1 MKNIEDINRASVKNI
16 ASKKKVPK
24 FFPGDTIRVGV
35 RIVEGKRERI
45 QNFEGVCIAK
55 KNRDINSSFTVR
67 KISFGEGVERTFA
80 LYSPIVSSIKVIR
93 SGKVKRA
100 KLYYLRDRK
109 GKSARIVE
117 KIRKNIGIEVE
128 DEWETGH
135 VTGAIH
141 IPVDDLLDRTDEI
154 PTDKKVLFIC
164 AAGVRSGLAC
174 EMAASIGFDSEM
186 LYNIEDGTPSWI
198 ASGLPTTY

>member
-1 MKNIEDINRASVKNI
+1 MKNIEDINRAIVQKI
-16 ASKKKVPK
+16 TSKRKIPE

-35 RIVEGKRERI
+35 RIVEGKRARI

-80 LYSPIVSSIKVIR
+80 LYSPVIGSIKVVR

-109 GKSARIVE
+109 GKSARIAE
-117 KIRKNIGIEVE
+117 KIKKNIGIEM
-128 DEWETGH
+128 D
-135 VTGAIH
+135 IKNS
-141 IPVDDLLDRTDEI
+141 I
-154 PTDKKVLFIC
+154 PTESSQEVVSEKKEEIKTT
-164 AAGVRSGLAC
+164 LAKKIT
-174 EMAASIGFDSEM
+174 EKKEVKKSDN
-186 LYNIEDGTPSWI
+186 LK
-198 ASGLPTTY
+198 

>member
-128 DEWETGH
+128 VKDE
-135 VTGAIH
+135 VT
-141 IPVDDLLDRTDEI
+141 TDISQDISTE
-154 PTDKKVLFIC
+154 KKVEVKKEE
-164 AAGVRSGLAC
+164 A
-174 EMAASIGFDSEM
+174 
-186 LYNIEDGTPSWI
+186 N
-198 ASGLPTTY
+198 PTKKTTEKKEIKKQENLKK